1 MGEVQQAG
9 SSQGIMNVEIIG
21 IDHIYISVTDMLRS
35 EQFYDKTMGA
45 LGFKKNSFENEGDP
59 HVQYFNRHFGFVL
72 RPARAK
78 GIHDPLAPG
87 LHHFCCRV
95 EDHAAVDE
103 IARRF
108 AELKIE
114 CSAPQLYPEY
124 APDYY
129 AIFISD
135 PDGIRLEVTNYRKE
149 RRRRFEAWP
158 NV

>member
-1 MGEVQQAG
+1 MQSRKRQLRGAIHHLGHAG
-9 SSQGIMNVEIIG
+9 VC
-21 IDHIYISVTDMLRS
+21 HP
-35 EQFYDKTMGA
+35 
-45 LGFKKNSFENEGDP
+45 ENE
-59 HVQYFNRHFGFVL
+59 YAIF
-72 RPARAK
+72 
-78 GIHDPLAPG
+78 
-87 LHHFCCRV
+87 RV

-114 CSAPQLYPEY
+114 CSAPRRYPEY

-129 AIFISD
+129 AIFFSD

-149 RRRRFEAWP
+149 RRRRFEVWP